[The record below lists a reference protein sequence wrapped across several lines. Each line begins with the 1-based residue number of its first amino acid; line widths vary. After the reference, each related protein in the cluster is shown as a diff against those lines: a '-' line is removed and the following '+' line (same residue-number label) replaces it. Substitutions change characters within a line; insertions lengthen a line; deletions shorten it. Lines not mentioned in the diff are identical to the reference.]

1 MKEGVTMRIGIFGGS
16 FNPPHNMHVNIA
28 NYMVNKQYVDKVIF
42 VPTGSKYA
50 YKNNL
55 ALEEHRYNMVE
66 ILAKKHD
73 NIIVSD
79 YELKEEVVYTI
90 DTLSHFKE
98 LYPDDEICFICGLD
112 NFSYIDKWKN
122 GLEILSNYKIIVINR
137 NGNNLEELLIKY
149 DEYKDNIIVSNM
161 ELDDISSTYIRDN
174 IKDID
179 KVKEFI
185 DEDVLRYIQE
195 NELYG

>member
-1 MKEGVTMRIGIFGGS
+1 MRIGIFGGS

-55 ALEEHRYNMVE
+55 VLEEHRYNMVE
-66 ILAKKHD
+66 ILTKKHD
-73 NIIVSD
+73 NILVSD

-90 DTLSHFKE
+90 DTLRHFKE
-98 LYPDDEICFICGLD
+98 LYPDYEICFICGLD

-137 NGNNLEELLIKY
+137 NGNNLEELLVKY
-149 DEYKDNIIVSNM
+149 NEYKDNIIVSNM